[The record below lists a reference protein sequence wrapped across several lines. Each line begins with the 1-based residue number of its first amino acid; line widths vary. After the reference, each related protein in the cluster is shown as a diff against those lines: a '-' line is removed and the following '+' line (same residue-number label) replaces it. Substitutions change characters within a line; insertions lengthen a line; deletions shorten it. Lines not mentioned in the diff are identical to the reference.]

1 MREET
6 KKSSSIREEK
16 QDDQEQKKSAGIDAG
31 GKHSIDRQILKSER
45 QRNFNQKRGES
56 NAEDAHGGSPLEWGI
71 AIKL

>member
-31 GKHSIDRQILKSER
+31 GKHSIDRQILRSER
-45 QRNFNQKRGES
+45 QKLQLNRGES

>member
-45 QRNFNQKRGES
+45 QRNFN
-56 NAEDAHGGSPLEWGI
+56 
-71 AIKL
+71 